1 MNVIGCL
8 FVSCMSALCLNLCRR
23 ACSETRQQEENAHL
37 IEKEKERKEK
47 IDEVIETYEHT
58 SPAEIVVCPIT
69 QDEILQGSLIKELP
83 CGHKFSEDITKWLVI
98 KNRCPVCRE
107 KVVVI

>member
-1 MNVIGCL
+1 MNIIGCM
-8 FVSCMSALCLNLCRR
+8 FVSCMSALCLNLCCR
-23 ACSETRQQEENAHL
+23 AYSETRQEENNHL
-37 IEKEKERKEK
+37 IENEKERKEK